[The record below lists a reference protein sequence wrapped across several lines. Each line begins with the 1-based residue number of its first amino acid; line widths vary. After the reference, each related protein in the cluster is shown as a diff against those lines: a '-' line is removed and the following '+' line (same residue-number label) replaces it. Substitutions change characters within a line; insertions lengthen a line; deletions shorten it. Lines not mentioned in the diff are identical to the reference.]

1 MKLTLIWDKV
11 YAPSGG
17 GIGGG
22 GELPDKSPEARGH
35 LQPLGSENL
44 GGRWAES
51 AVVGWRR
58 KWLQPDRHVS
68 RLLLIQRARGAPRAK
83 RSSNKLE
90 PS

>member
-51 AVVGWRR
+51 AVVG
-58 KWLQPDRHVS
+58 
-68 RLLLIQRARGAPRAK
+68 
-83 RSSNKLE
+83 
-90 PS
+90 

>member
-11 YAPSGG
+11 YAPWGWGG

-58 KWLQPDRHVS
+58 KWLQTDRYVS
-68 RLLLIQRARGAPRAK
+68 RLLLTQRARGAPRAK
-83 RSSNKLE
+83 RSSNKA
-90 PS
+90 